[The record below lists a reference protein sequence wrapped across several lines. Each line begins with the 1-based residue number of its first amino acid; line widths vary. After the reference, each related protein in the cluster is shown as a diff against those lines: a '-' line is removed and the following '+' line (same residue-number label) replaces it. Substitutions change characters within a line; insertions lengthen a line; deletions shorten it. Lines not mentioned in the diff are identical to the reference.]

1 MRAVET
7 ASRAL
12 LALSLLAISLI
23 VLALTLPDVGGL
35 GPPPSTETSSTLV
48 LSSVTQPIVVVALVL
63 AGLLMLLSLGGAQ
76 ASRPMSSAVSPQLDP
91 LPAQAASPQ
100 RLVLT
105 RAALASTITPSSSGE
120 QVLDVLI
127 EGAAR
132 CLASDI
138 HVQPTDLGAE
148 VAFRIDGQLEPM
160 TTLTPQVLASL
171 TNRLKVVARLVHFKS
186 DAPQD
191 GQFSQQ
197 LSDGQVEVRLSLLP
211 TQHGEKAVLRL
222 TGLGRKQPTL
232 DDLGLDVKVR
242 RQLER
247 FLERPQGLLFFTGP
261 TGSGKT
267 TTIYGALKHLQLT
280 RAGNAQIATIE
291 DPIELSLPN
300 AAQTQVN
307 RAAGLDFALGLRAI
321 LRQDPNI
328 IVVGEIRDAET
339 AGIAIQAGLTG
350 HLILTTV
357 HADSSAGV
365 FNRLLEIG
373 VEPSILASVSLAS
386 ISQRLVRKLC
396 PSCRAPVVAT
406 PEQLARL
413 TAHGI
418 GTTAFFKAVGCE
430 ACGGSGFIG
439 RAAVF
444 EVLEMSTPLRDAL
457 RSAPNTQTL
466 MELAKR
472 EGTVPLL
479 QAAVQAA
486 AEGVTTLDE
495 ALRVAG

>member
-105 RAALASTITPSSSGE
+105 RAALASTITPTSSGE

-232 DDLGLDVKVR
+232 DDLGLDAKVR

-430 ACGGSGFIG
+430 TCGGSGFIG

-466 MELAKR
+466 LELAKR

-479 QAAVQAA
+479 QAAIQAA

>member
-1 MRAVET
+1 MPAVET

-23 VLALTLPDVGGL
+23 VLSLTLPDVGGL

-48 LSSVTQPIVVVALVL
+48 LSSVTQPIVMVALVL
-63 AGLLMLLSLGGAQ
+63 AALLMLLSLGGAQ
-76 ASRPMSSAVSPQLDP
+76 ASRPMSSAVSPRLDP
-91 LPAQAASPQ
+91 LPTQAASPQ

-105 RAALASTITPSSSGE
+105 RGALATTITPTSSGE

-132 CLASDI
+132 CLASDV

-160 TTLTPQVLASL
+160 ATLTPQVLTSL

-232 DDLGLDVKVR
+232 DDLGLDAKVR

-386 ISQRLVRKLC
+386 ISQRLVRRLC

-406 PEQLARL
+406 PEQLTRL

-444 EVLEMSTPLRDAL
+444 EVLEMSTPLREAL
-457 RSAPNTQTL
+457 RSAPNTQAL

>member
-1 MRAVET
+1 M
-7 ASRAL
+7 
-12 LALSLLAISLI
+12 ALSLLAISLI

-48 LSSVTQPIVVVALVL
+48 LSSVTQPIVMTALVV
-63 AGLLMLLSLGGAQ
+63 AGLLMLLSLGGGQ
-76 ASRPMSSAVSPQLDP
+76 ASRPMSAATSPRLDP
-91 LPAQAASPQ
+91 LPTQAAAPQ
-100 RLVLT
+100 RLALT
-105 RAALASTITPSSSGE
+105 RTAFGTTLTPSSSGE
-120 QVLDVLI
+120 QVLDVLL

-132 CLASDI
+132 CLASDV
-138 HVQPTDLGAE
+138 HVQPNELGAE

-160 TTLTPQVLASL
+160 TTLTPQVLTSL
-171 TNRLKVVARLVHFKS
+171 VNRLKVVAKLVHYKS

-191 GQFSQQ
+191 GQFSQP

-222 TGLGRKQPTL
+222 TGLGRKLPTL
-232 DDLGLDVKVR
+232 DDLGLDAKVR
-242 RQLER
+242 SQLER
-247 FLERPQGLLFFTGP
+247 FLERPQGLIFFTGP

-267 TTIYGALKHLQLT
+267 TSIYGALRHLQTT

-307 RAAGLDFALGLRAI
+307 RASGLDFALGLRAI

-396 PSCRAPVVAT
+396 PSCRAPGVAT

-413 TAHGI
+413 TAQGI
-418 GTTAFFKAVGCE
+418 GTTAFFKAVGCQT
-430 ACGGSGFIG
+430 CGGSGFIG
-439 RAAVF
+439 RAAIF
-444 EVLEMSTPLRDAL
+444 EVLEMSTSLREAL
-457 RSAPNTQTL
+457 RSTPSTQAL
-466 MELAKR
+466 LELAKR

-486 AEGVTTLDE
+486 ANGVTTLDE

>member
-1 MRAVET
+1 MET
-7 ASRAL
+7 VSRAL

-23 VLALTLPDVGGL
+23 VLSLTLPDVGGL
-35 GPPPSTETSSTLV
+35 GPPPSAETSSTLL
-48 LSSVTQPIVVVALVL
+48 LSSVTQPLVVGALVL
-63 AGLLMLLSLGGAQ
+63 AGLLLVLSYGGGQ
-76 ASRPMSSAVSPQLDP
+76 GSRPLSSAVSPRLDP
-91 LPAQAASPQ
+91 LPALAASPQ
-100 RLVLT
+100 RLSLT
-105 RAALASTITPSSSGE
+105 RAAFSTTLTPSSSGE
-120 QVLDVLI
+120 QVLDVLL

-160 TTLTPQVLASL
+160 STLTPQVSTSL
-171 TNRLKVVARLVHFKS
+171 INRLKVVAKLVHFKS

-191 GQFSQQ
+191 GQFSQL

-222 TGLGRKQPTL
+222 TGLGRKLPAL
-232 DDLGLDVKVR
+232 DDLGLDAKVR
-242 RQLER
+242 SQLER
-247 FLERPQGLLFFTGP
+247 FLQRPQGLIFFTGP

-267 TTIYGALKHLQLT
+267 TSIYGALRYLQTT
-280 RAGNAQIATIE
+280 RQGNAQIATIE

-307 RAAGLDFALGLRAI
+307 RAAKLDFASGLRAI

-396 PSCRAPVVAT
+396 PSCRAPVAPT
-406 PEQLARL
+406 PEQAARL
-413 TAHGI
+413 TAEGI
-418 GTTAFFKAVGCE
+418 GTSAFYRSVGCE
-430 ACGGSGFIG
+430 ACGSSGFIG
-439 RAAVF
+439 RIAVF
-444 EVLEMSTPLRDAL
+444 EVLEMSASLREAL
-457 RSAPNTQTL
+457 RSSPSTQTL
-466 MELAKR
+466 LELARR
-472 EGTVPLL
+472 EGTVPLF
-479 QAAVQAA
+479 QAAVQCAA
-486 AEGVTTLDE
+486 DGLTTLDE
-495 ALRVAG
+495 AFRVAG

>member
-1 MRAVET
+1 MET